1 MLEILINI
9 CEIISPIFYKILYM
23 SVIGTILGI
32 LILII
37 TKLFD
42 NKLSAKWKSLMWI
55 IPLIFLMIPIQRVE
69 IKTPN
74 SIPISSTIDKVENIF
89 NSVEAIEYKELNKGT
104 YKLTESQTVQ
114 LEEIQN
120 NESPKYDTKEIIL
133 NMIIPLLWLIVSIMG
148 LFVFIIGNISLI
160 SKVRK
165 TKKVKDYRIKAIQRN
180 CKRKLKIHK
189 NIEIRSQKANTSPCI
204 YGIMRPKILVPEGFT
219 EKEDEIIENVFM
231 HELSHYKR
239 KDMITNF
246 ILIIITSLHWFNPF
260 VYALFKKIRQEME
273 LATDEI
279 ALSKMN
285 QDEKKRYGLTLINLL
300 QTYQNEQ
307 LATKMLCIIDDNKSM
322 EKRIM
327 MIKLSTKLK
336 KHRISII
343 IFILSI
349 LLCVIS
355 PFLLKTTNEINAYS
369 LSDEDKL
376 YDQVQQYLIKLAEEI
391 HYLERPEFANNSDN
405 FRVFSD
411 IVKLGIRQNEDET
424 YVYIWALIKTY
435 YAQEELSSSGSSMP
449 YKFTIKNNQII
460 DYKIPTDG
468 IDYGDSI
475 KEIFPEDIREKLEEC
490 ENLLDEEKLDNEAK
504 EYYRYLDINGNL
516 EDEKLSNEEYINLKS
531 NQQEINKL
539 VGIWKP
545 FKAEYNGEEISLR
558 SIYGSGIEY
567 GGELRFNHNGT
578 YTEFIGIYS
587 DETINDLQGT
597 YHIYG
602 NGEKALLKTNNGE
615 IKVVECLESS
625 NVNADEATIVEGLED
640 GTCIYF
646 KKQ

>member
-32 LILII
+32 LILIL

-89 NSVEAIEYKELNKGT
+89 NSVEPIEYKELNKGT

-114 LEEIQN
+114 LEEIKN

-285 QDEKKRYGLTLINLL
+285 KDEKKKYGLTLINLL

-405 FRVFSD
+405 FRVFID
-411 IVKLGIRQNEDET
+411 IGKLGIEENGEEK
-424 YVYIWALIKTY
+424 YVYILALIQSY
-435 YAQEELSSSGSSMP
+435 SVQEELVKNESLRA
-449 YKFTIKNNQII
+449 YKFTIKDNTITNYQI
-460 DYKIPTDG
+460 PVDG
-468 IDYGDSI
+468 INYDESV
-475 KEIFPEDIREKLEEC
+475 KEIFPEYIIKKMQQSEELINRTKLE
-490 ENLLDEEKLDNEAK
+490 NEAN
-504 EYYRYLDINGNL
+504 EYYNFNSYS
-516 EDEKLSNEEYINLKS
+516 EKKHLIDGEYISSNSTYNEE
-531 NQQEINKL
+531 EINKL

-545 FKAEYNGEEISLR
+545 FKAEYNGEEISLTQV
-558 SIYGSGIEY
+558 YGSGILY

-578 YTEFIGIYS
+578 YTEFIGVYS
-587 DETINDLQGT
+587 NETINDLQGT
-597 YHIYG
+597 YTIYG

-615 IKVVECLESS
+615 KKAVECLESS
-625 NVNADEATIVEGLED
+625 NVNADEATIVERLED
-640 GTCIYF
+640 GTWIYF